1 MTTLTDPLGAGTIS
15 YTTSQV
21 VNEDYSI
28 ENITATANGTNYTFT
43 AKDGRGY
50 KFTHFDISVKITELN
65 LLTQETREW
74 TPVKTITANPGTIPI
89 SDDYYLLNARTFEGT
104 VRETLYREDGT
115 VYGDWL
121 YTYSELAVTAVFAT
135 RTGRPIRNAAGTN
148 LVRAASGL
156 ILVDA

>member
-1 MTTLTDPLGAGTIS
+1 MTTLTDPIGAGTIS
-15 YTTSQV
+15 YTTSPV
-21 VNEDYSI
+21 VNQDFSS

-50 KFTHFDISVKITELN
+50 KFARFDISVKLTELN

-74 TPVKTITANPGTIPI
+74 TLVKTITVNPGTIPI
-89 SDDYYLLNARTFEGT
+89 SDDYYIHNARTFEGT
-104 VRETLYREDGT
+104 VRETWYYEDGT
-115 VYGDWL
+115 VHFDFL
-121 YTYSELAVTAVFAT
+121 YTYSDLTVTAAFT
-135 RTGRPIRNAAGTN
+135 QRTGRPIRNTAGTN